1 MSTLKPI
8 DAARVKELVAGVR
21 GVVTIEE
28 HSIFGGLG
36 SAIAMI
42 LAGSG
47 LPMRF
52 IGVADRFGQSALG
65 YEELLDHYGLTET
78 AVVEAVQEIASP
90 DKGTKQ

>member
-1 MSTLKPI
+1 MSTLE
-8 DAARVKELVAGVR
+8 AHRCGAVKELVAGVR
-21 GVVTIEE
+21 GVVTMEE

-52 IGVADRFGQSALG
+52 IAVADRFGQSALG

-78 AVVEAVQEIASP
+78 AVVRRRARNRKP
-90 DKGTKQ
+90 